1 MKVLLVNGSPHEK
14 GCTHEALNEVRNA
27 LEQEGIH
34 ADFFW
39 IGDQPIAGCC
49 GCGGCAKA
57 GKCRYDD
64 RVNAFLEIAGS
75 YDGFVFGAPVHFA
88 SAAAS
93 MTAFLDRAFFTDHCA
108 GRNLFA
114 FKPACL
120 QKVQT
125 QLVRHLLRSRAF
137 EAARVRGRYWQILID
152 GTQLYRSRN
161 SLDERSLYCIHNKG
175 TANEYREN
183 YYYVLEAKLVLHSEM
198 IVSLLSEFV
207 ENEEGG
213 EAEKQDCERKACW
226 RLMER
231 LKEEFPRLPICLSAD
246 SLYACKGWFQ
256 RCEQSHWKYILRFKE
271 GSIPSIGEEYQ
282 SLKGCQKNRREN
294 KEDGWWYDF
303 VTGVEYEGNKLQVL
317 EYEPKRASKEAP
329 AFLFLTNLPLQHTNA
344 QETAELGRRRWKMEN
359 EGFNTQKRQGYNLEH
374 PYSKDYEAL
383 KNHYYL
389 IQIGHMIASWIFP

>member
-1 MKVLLVNGSPHEK
+1 MTRILSSLCYISSMRKTSEEFNSEQMIANIWTLCG
-14 GCTHEALNEVRNA
+14 EADAGNELPYWETMN
-27 LEQEGIH
+27 
-34 ADFFW
+34 
-39 IGDQPIAGCC
+39 
-49 GCGGCAKA
+49 
-57 GKCRYDD
+57 RYLK
-64 RVNAFLEIAGS
+64 RL
-75 YDGFVFGAPVHFA
+75 
-88 SAAAS
+88 
-93 MTAFLDRAFFTDHCA
+93 
-108 GRNLFA
+108 
-114 FKPACL
+114 KPACL

-183 YYYVLEAKLVLHSEM
+183 YYYVLEAKLVLHSGM

-303 VTGVEYEGNKLQVL
+303 VTGVEYEGTKLQVL